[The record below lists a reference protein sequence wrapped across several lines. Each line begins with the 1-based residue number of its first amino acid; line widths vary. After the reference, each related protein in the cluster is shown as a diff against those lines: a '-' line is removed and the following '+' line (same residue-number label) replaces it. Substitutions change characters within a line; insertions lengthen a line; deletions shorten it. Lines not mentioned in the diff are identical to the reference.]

1 MWGEKI
7 FYEVFR
13 QKLIDK
19 KDVYE
24 IDFYIE
30 GEEKYNN
37 CTMGYIDDDGEDYY
51 CFGLPVADEKNYK
64 YATADEIL
72 NAKVFSGRSMHE
84 LWDKVCFSMING

>member
-24 IDFYIE
+24 INFYIE

-51 CFGLPVADEKNYK
+51 CFGLPVADEKTISTQPPTK
-64 YATADEIL
+64 YSTRRFFRAVDAR
-72 NAKVFSGRSMHE
+72 AVG
-84 LWDKVCFSMING
+84 